1 MPRRLGDDPL
11 TRARKG
17 KARAPKVAEALASA
31 VVVPDS
37 AIPSRSSSND
47 VFFQRRAEEQEP
59 TVPGRQQEVRETP
72 ETDVI
77 SEISEIPALR
87 EAAAAPPVQSDGN
100 AAAVEEASQ
109 APEIAQEA
117 EAPPVPEVASPEVGR
132 PIEPEVAP
140 VAEAATQAESV
151 PDGRTEPS
159 DPLPA
164 PQAPDQRDD
173 QPQPEKGGG
182 FFKRLFGRFGK

>member
-1 MPRRLGDDPL
+1 LPRRLGDDPL

-17 KARAPKVAEALASA
+17 KARAPKAAEAPASA
-31 VVVPDS
+31 VVAP
-37 AIPSRSSSND
+37 RNSSND

-59 TVPGRQQEVRETP
+59 TVPSRQQEVREAP

-87 EAAAAPPVQSDGN
+87 EAAAAPPVQNDGN

-109 APEIAQEA
+109 APETAQEA
-117 EAPPVPEVASPEVGR
+117 EAPSVPEVASPEVGM

-151 PDGRTEPS
+151 PDGRTGPS

-173 QPQPEKGGG
+173 EPQPEKGGG